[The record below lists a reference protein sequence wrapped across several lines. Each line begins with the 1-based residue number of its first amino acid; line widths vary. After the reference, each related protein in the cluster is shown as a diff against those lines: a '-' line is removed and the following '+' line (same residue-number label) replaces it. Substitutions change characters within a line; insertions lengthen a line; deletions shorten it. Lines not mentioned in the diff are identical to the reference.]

1 MKAEVRDEEWNWSW
15 NMRISVPFVPFWRKK
30 SVEYRQNSVI
40 EDTHGFGPLF
50 DPEERATAV
59 IKLLENA
66 GVQYPP
72 EKSLAT
78 EFSPGNENFGPTEI
92 KLHEL
97 ISLQSEWNNTNQ
109 DGIDIKEIARKCVES
124 TSRVRS
130 YCSRIREDDI
140 SRNQTIAQ
148 WRIDF
153 GRPDRWFVSQEVLEP
168 HGTIYD
174 QWISI
179 GSDEFHNAGFW
190 VQTNELVRSDFNNS
204 TSIDAY
210 LDILK
215 KSEPTTVTRCQSNSG
230 EHFIIQYSPTLPN
243 ERKNAWV
250 ECFNLSREE
259 CSFFIW
265 VNTSTWY
272 LERVDYGAKGLLVE
286 GKDRFIVQAF
296 TRFDEDV
303 VVDPPPWL
311 NLNTKTE
318 SEGNMVLI
326 GDSVAVVEHHR

>member
-1 MKAEVRDEEWNWSW
+1 
-15 NMRISVPFVPFWRKK
+15 MRIYNLPVPFWRKK

-40 EDTHGFGPLF
+40 EDTHGFGPSI
-50 DPEERATAV
+50 DPEEGATAV

-97 ISLQSEWNNTNQ
+97 INSQPELNNTNQ
-109 DGIDIKEIARKCVES
+109 DEIHIKDVSRRCLET
-124 TSRVRS
+124 TSRARS

-140 SRNQTIAQ
+140 SRNQTLAQ

-153 GRPDRWFVSQEVLEP
+153 VRPDRWFVSQEVLEP
-168 HGTIYD
+168 DGTIYD

-190 VQTNELVRSDFNNS
+190 MQTNELVRSDFNNS

-230 EHFIIQYSPTLPN
+230 EHFIIQYSPPPS
-243 ERKNAWV
+243 ERKK
-250 ECFNLSREE
+250 EC
-259 CSFFIW
+259 
-265 VNTSTWY
+265 V
-272 LERVDYGAKGLLVE
+272 G
-286 GKDRFIVQAF
+286 
-296 TRFDEDV
+296 
-303 VVDPPPWL
+303 
-311 NLNTKTE
+311 
-318 SEGNMVLI
+318 
-326 GDSVAVVEHHR
+326 